1 MIGSN
6 LPVSS
11 SRRLRGQTGRVAFMV
26 FAFSFATL
34 TFAAPTNGDEV
45 IVPNGSAERGTPP
58 AESGPGA
65 GALTF
70 VAVLLLGGAGA
81 WILWRGRN
89 GGLASLKR
97 DGRQL
102 VIDETRS
109 LGNRQFLVVASYRDR
124 KFLLGVCPGRID
136 LLSPLH
142 DDELVFE
149 KTRE

>member
-1 MIGSN
+1 MIVA
-6 LPVSS
+6 LPGT
-11 SRRLRGQTGRVAFMV
+11 RGPIVRTALFLSG
-26 FAFSFATL
+26 FALASCV
-34 TFAAPTNGDEV
+34 FAAPTDGEEI
-45 IVPNGSAERGTPP
+45 IVPNGSAQRATPP
-58 AESGPGA
+58 AEAGPGT

-81 WILWRGRN
+81 WVLWRGRN

-149 KTRE
+149 KPRE

>member
-1 MIGSN
+1 MTA
-6 LPVSS
+6 SS
-11 SRRLRGQTGRVAFMV
+11 SGPARLLVRATLFFIGLAI
-26 FAFSFATL
+26 ASFA
-34 TFAAPTNGDEV
+34 FAAPTDGDEV
-45 IVPNGSAERGTPP
+45 IVPNGSAQRGTPP
-58 AESGPGA
+58 ADSGPGA

-81 WILWRGRN
+81 WMLWRGRN

-142 DDELVFE
+142 DDELVFD